1 MAKLVLS
8 DLTSLTS
15 NEANAVSTINA
26 NMALIETAME
36 NTLSRDGTSPNTM
49 SADLDLNSNDILNI
63 SSAVTTVGA
72 LGSAATAGAGARRYV
87 TDATVATFASTV
99 VGGGSNKVP
108 VYSDGTNWK
117 IG

>member
-1 MAKLVLS
+1 MPKLTLS

-49 SADLDLNSNDILNI
+49 SADLDLNGNDLLN
-63 SSAVTTVGA
+63 SSSDLSTVSG

-87 TDATVATFASTV
+87 TDATVTTFASTV
-99 VGGGSNKVP
+99 VGGGSSKVP